1 MCEPATMFLAAT
13 AVQAGS
19 SIMQGNAAR
28 KQANAAAAES
38 DYQAAVERSNAQAEA
53 SIIRRQGQRQRGETL
68 ASIVASG
75 VKVGNGSALDAER
88 QVMQDSAHDE
98 YMAILTGERRAT
110 QFGREADMQR
120 RAGRDAQ
127 RAGQI
132 GAFTSLL
139 SAGGNYAK
147 ATGWKGF

>member
-1 MCEPATMFLAAT
+1 MCDPVSMLVTAT

-19 SIMQGNAAR
+19 SIMQGNAQR
-28 KQANAAAAES
+28 KQANADAAQS

-53 SIIRRQGQRQRGETL
+53 TIIRRQGQRQRGETL
-68 ASIVASG
+68 SSIVASG
-75 VKVGNGSALDAER
+75 VKVGQGSALDAER
-88 QVMQDSAHDE
+88 QVMQDASHDE
-98 YMAILTGERRAT
+98 YMALLTGERRAAGLN
-110 QFGREADMQR
+110 QEASMRR

-147 ATGWKGF
+147 STGWKGF